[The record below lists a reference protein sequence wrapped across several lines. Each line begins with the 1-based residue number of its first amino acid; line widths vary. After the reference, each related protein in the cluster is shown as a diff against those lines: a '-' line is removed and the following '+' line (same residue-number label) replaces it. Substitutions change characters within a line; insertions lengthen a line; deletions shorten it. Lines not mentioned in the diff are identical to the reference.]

1 MRTNRPISHI
11 LRGRRATLLWAVLLA
26 LTTALLSPAGGARAA
41 TGLDEVAAAL
51 RDDPVYVDPAA
62 SDKLSTSEAD
72 RLTEQIRA
80 GDVPVYIAVL
90 PDDSSYGG
98 DAVFDRLRSEVG
110 RPGVYAVALG
120 SQFGAASD
128 AGVLAGS
135 TAGELAQRNLR
146 EHSGEPDRILSGF
159 VTDVQS
165 AARTDGGTGG
175 YGDRD
180 TTGGTGG
187 AGVLV
192 GFLAVLAVL
201 ALGGLFLTRRSR
213 KRRQEEERAELEQVR
228 AAVQED
234 ITSYGEALDRLD
246 FSPSAPG
253 VTPEMLDDY
262 RRALDAYEKAKEA
275 SDAARRPGDVRAV
288 SEALEDG
295 RFALAVLDARREG
308 RELPQRRPPCF
319 FDPRHGPSARDV
331 EWAPPGGSPR
341 EVPVCAADAA
351 RLDDGLDPA
360 VRTVPTATGERV
372 PYWDAGP
379 AYGPWMGGYYGGY
392 GSMLLPGLLFGTVL
406 GSSMGGWGYGY
417 GPGWGYG
424 GENGGDF
431 GGGFGGGDG
440 GGFGG
445 GFGGGDFGGGFG
457 GGGDF

>member
-1 MRTNRPISHI
+1 MRTNRPISHV
-11 LRGRRATLLWAVLLA
+11 LQGRRATVLPAVLLA
-26 LTTALLSPAGGARAA
+26 LATALLTPAGGARAA
-41 TGLDEVAAAL
+41 TGLDEVATAL

-62 SDKLSTSEAD
+62 SDKLSEAEAD
-72 RLTEQIRA
+72 RLAEQIRA
-80 GDVPVYIAVL
+80 GDIPVHIAVL
-90 PDDSSYGG
+90 PADSSYGG

-110 RPGVYAVALG
+110 RPGVYGVALG

-128 AGVLAGS
+128 ADVLAGS
-135 TAGELAQRNLR
+135 TAGELARQNLR
-146 EHSGEPDRILSGF
+146 EHSGEPERILSGF

-165 AARTDGGTGG
+165 AARADGG
-175 YGDRD
+175 
-180 TTGGTGG
+180 TGGTGG

-201 ALGGLFLTRRSR
+201 SAGGLFLARRSR
-213 KRRQEEERAELEQVR
+213 KQRQEGERAELEQVR

-234 ITSYGEALDRLD
+234 ITSYGETLDRLD

-262 RRALDAYEKAKEA
+262 RQALDAYEKAKDA
-275 SDAARRPGDVRAV
+275 SDAARRPDDVRAV

-295 RFALAVLDARREG
+295 RFTLAVLDARRDG
-308 RELPQRRPPCF
+308 REPPQRRPPCF
-319 FDPRHGPSARDV
+319 FDPRHGPSVRDT

-406 GSSMGGWGYGY
+406 GSSLGGWGHGY
-417 GPGWGYG
+417 GPGWGEG
-424 GENGGDF
+424 GEDL
-431 GGGFGGGDG
+431 GGGFGGGGD
-440 GGFGG
+440 FGG
-445 GFGGGDFGGGFG
+445 GFGGGDFGGGF
-457 GGGDF
+457 